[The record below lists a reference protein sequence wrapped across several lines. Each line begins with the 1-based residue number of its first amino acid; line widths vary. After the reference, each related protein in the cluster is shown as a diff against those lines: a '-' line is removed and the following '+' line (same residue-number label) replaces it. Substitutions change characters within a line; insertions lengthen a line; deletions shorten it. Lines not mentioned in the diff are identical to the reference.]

1 MEQRESPQE
10 EPRVL
15 APRITSD
22 PDVMQGKPVIAGSR
36 LTVEKLL
43 ENLAC
48 GDTFADLQDAYP
60 FLTTEDVAAAIAYAA
75 RLAGQSPR
83 PMSDKERA
91 AS

>member
-10 EPRVL
+10 EPRLL

-22 PDVMQGKPVIAGSR
+22 PDIMQGKPVIAGSR

-60 FLTTEDVAAAIAYAA
+60 FLTTEDIAAAIFYAA
-75 RLAGQSPR
+75 QLAGQSPR
-83 PMSDKERA
+83 PTSDKERA